1 MRSGVWFKAL
11 SRIDRV
17 LIELT
22 IKVTK
27 TDIRSYSLINRL
39 QYVTSKLEALLENKL
54 SRATR
59 QTGFP
64 LACKLSSIAQSW
76 GNTLA
81 ETWGKEAAFAKFLA
95 VLNINTNPC
104 SG

>member
-17 LIELT
+17 LIDLT
-22 IKVTK
+22 IKVAK
-27 TDIRSYSLINRL
+27 TGIRSHSLINRL
-39 QYVTSKLEALLENKL
+39 LSVTSKLEALLETKL

-59 QTGFP
+59 ETGFP

-76 GNTLA
+76 GNKLA
-81 ETWGKEAAFAKFLA
+81 QTWSTEVKFAKYLA
-95 VLNINTNPC
+95 VLNLNANPYN
-104 SG
+104 G